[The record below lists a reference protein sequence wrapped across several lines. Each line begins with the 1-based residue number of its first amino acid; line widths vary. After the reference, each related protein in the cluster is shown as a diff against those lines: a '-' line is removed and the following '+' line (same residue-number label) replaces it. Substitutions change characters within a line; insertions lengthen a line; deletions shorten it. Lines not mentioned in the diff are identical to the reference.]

1 MQKVLENVFFSKDLV
16 SLELEAK
23 DSEEALRKV
32 ASVLESNKLVK
43 SSFSDAVVAREKVFP
58 TGLSLGTIGVAIPH
72 TDVEHV
78 EKQSM
83 AIGILKEPVQF
94 VIMGTD
100 DVSVEVSI
108 MFMLAIK
115 ESHAQLEFLQALMEL
130 FQKDDCVSDIVNSN
144 SAEEV
149 LSKFKKYIS

>member
-1 MQKVLENVFFSKDLV
+1 
-16 SLELEAK
+16 
-23 DSEEALRKV
+23 
-32 ASVLESNKLVK
+32 
-43 SSFSDAVVAREKVFP
+43 
-58 TGLSLGTIGVAIPH
+58 
-72 TDVEHV
+72 
-78 EKQSM
+78 
-83 AIGILKEPVQF
+83 
-94 VIMGTD
+94 MGTD